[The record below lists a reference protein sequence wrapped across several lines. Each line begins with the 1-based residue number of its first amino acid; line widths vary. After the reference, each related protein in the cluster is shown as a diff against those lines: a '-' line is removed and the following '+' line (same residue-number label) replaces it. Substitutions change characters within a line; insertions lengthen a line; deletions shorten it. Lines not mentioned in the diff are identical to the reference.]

1 MNIGHRLLLHLM
13 VSHPSFSRC
22 TLFLLFEC
30 VNCETSLISFK
41 FVLEHLFEV
50 LTELI
55 LSLEDHILFRRVHIH
70 VDLLSRYVYRQVYE
84 V

>member
-1 MNIGHRLLLHLM
+1 MNIGHSLLLHLV
-13 VSHPSFSRC
+13 VSHFTFSSC
-22 TLFLLFEC
+22 SLFLLFESI
-30 VNCETSLISFK
+30 NCETSLISLK
-41 FVLEHLFEV
+41 FVFEHLFEV